1 MNSLAKV
8 LAVVSLFGLIGASFA
23 QRGAAGYGQ
32 GRQGGGQGG
41 QGMGGPGGGFGGGG
55 GMGGS
60 FGGRMGQQIA
70 SRDEAK
76 AKPDEEQAE
85 FIWQTHSAI
94 LTPGDR
100 VEYKLKL
107 KKGETVFAGVTSDA
121 FDPALAMADSAGKTL
136 AQNDDRVE
144 GDQSPFLI
152 FRAPAEGNYVLK
164 VLSFHSVA
172 GGKFML
178 RMRTFIPID
187 ITTGKDTKD
196 LTSSVSTNNGQR
208 RFTVVINAK
217 KGNVYELS
225 NMIVTSKGRHT
236 NYYWNAFLNVVG
248 PTGVTDSDIRPVTV
262 PPGLNGNVFE
272 AKADGSYYVE
282 YNTQDATEPTT
293 IQTQLAEITPITIK
307 PNGAVSLDMDGQDLK
322 IVDMPVTPKLV
333 VHSTLSGRAF
343 TYVLSGHDAADDIG
357 GEALYRNSLGW
368 ASFKTKVTSNTDVV
382 RLFHREETVR
392 FALRSY
398 IAEKQTVT
406 IKNVDSVPEWKTG
419 DTVKEPLGIGESKI
433 YQIKSTK
440 SELMRVYA
448 KATQFLARMDIYQM
462 NGELANSLMNR
473 STLIATDDLYFPD
486 ADTFIVTIS
495 CDGNGGSGEF
505 TMKRNELEPMPY
517 ALGAVQTMKLD
528 GENFGLFSV
537 NLEAGKQYELL
548 TDTAGGY
555 LSVDLLDDDGQFLTS
570 QRIGFGTVNVDY
582 FTPTKSGRHRLWL
595 RGAPGTRNFKL
606 SVHVAPTLGP
616 AAPAPRGK
624 G

>member
-60 FGGRMGQQIA
+60 FGGRNMQPSV

-121 FDPALAMADSAGKTL
+121 FDPALAMVDPAGKTL
-136 AQNDDRVE
+136 TQNDDRVE

-152 FRAPAEGNYVLK
+152 LRAPTEGNYVLK

-172 GGKFML
+172 GGKFTI
-178 RMRTFIPID
+178 RMRTFLPID
-187 ITTGKDTKD
+187 ITTGKDTHD
-196 LTSSVSTNNGQR
+196 LTSSVSMNNGQR
-208 RFTVVINAK
+208 RFTVVVNAK
-217 KGNVYELS
+217 KGNVYDLREIAL
-225 NMIVTSKGRHT
+225 MSKGRHI
-236 NYYWNAFLNVVG
+236 NRYWASFLSVVG
-248 PTGVTDSDIRPVTV
+248 PTGVADSDIRSVNV
-262 PPGLNGNVFE
+262 PPGTTGNVFE
-272 AKADGSYYVE
+272 AKADGSYYIEFV
-282 YNTQDATEPTT
+282 TQETSEATTLE
-293 IQTQLAEITPITIK
+293 TQLSEIVPVTIR
-307 PNGAVSLDMDGQDLK
+307 PNDSTSFDLQGQELK
-322 IVDMPVTPKLV
+322 ILDMPVTPKLV
-333 VHSTLSGRAF
+333 VHTTITGAFFNYILSGKDS
-343 TYVLSGHDAADDIG
+343 TDDIG
-357 GEALYRNSLGW
+357 GDPLYRNSPGW

-392 FALRSY
+392 FAIRSY
-398 IAEKQTVT
+398 TSDKKTIT
-406 IKNVDSVPEWKTG
+406 IKNVDSVPEWKIG

-448 KATQFLARMDIYQM
+448 KAPQFLARMDIYQM

-486 ADTFIVTIS
+486 ADTFLVTIS

-537 NLEAGKQYELL
+537 SLEVGKQYELL
-548 TDTAGGY
+548 TDNAGY
-555 LSVDLLDDDGQFLTS
+555 LSVDLVDDDGQFLTS
-570 QRIGFGTVNVDY
+570 QRISFGTVNVDY

-595 RGAPGTRNFKL
+595 RGSPGAHSFKL
-606 SVHVAPTLGP
+606 SIHVAPTLGT
-616 AAPAPRGK
+616 AAPGPRGK